1 METHNMSTKNN
12 DGIQFPVLEQTG
24 KPSTSGFGKTVI
36 HAALQA
42 AAAPQS
48 VDVLKEKNWRRN
60 YPYYFKALVQHSIQS
75 VDAALK
81 IAEKGLHTA
90 QQALVFH
97 RDGKTYT
104 LNDAMQSPQDFS
116 FAKFTLK
123 GEGNKEIAEW
133 GIPYH
138 GKFLTGQALLEQI
151 DIWQTNGIIDPTHA
165 DALKTVYQHPEWFD
179 LSQRTVVLFGAASE
193 AGPLTWLSKWKAN
206 IVAIDLPN
214 EKIWQ
219 RIQDTIR
226 KGNATLIA
234 PMQQGKNGERVLGV
248 DLLQQAPEIAS
259 WLASFRQQL
268 DLAGIAYLDGEKHVR
283 VSLAMISIMQKI
295 SQLKSDSSIMFM
307 LTPTDIYA
315 IPKRVIEAIEQR
327 KQKRTQIEKFLSKA
341 VNKVS
346 FSHFFQPNDESLYA
360 SDNGQQ
366 YAIAD
371 CMVVEQGPN
380 YALAKRLQQWYALI
394 ARQQGQKVSINIAP
408 STTTRSVIKNPLLKA
423 AFEGADLFGV
433 EAFSPETT
441 NAIMAAL
448 WIYDLNCPDSV
459 ANPQNTL
466 EHPLKL
472 IMENANH
479 GGLWYVPYLART
491 ALPFAAIYGFT
502 LGKLAKLKK

>member
-1 METHNMSTKNN
+1 
-12 DGIQFPVLEQTG
+12 
-24 KPSTSGFGKTVI
+24 
-36 HAALQA
+36 
-42 AAAPQS
+42 
-48 VDVLKEKNWRRN
+48 
-60 YPYYFKALVQHSIQS
+60 
-75 VDAALK
+75 
-81 IAEKGLHTA
+81 
-90 QQALVFH
+90 
-97 RDGKTYT
+97 
-104 LNDAMQSPQDFS
+104 
-116 FAKFTLK
+116 
-123 GEGNKEIAEW
+123 
-133 GIPYH
+133 
-138 GKFLTGQALLEQI
+138 
-151 DIWQTNGIIDPTHA
+151 
-165 DALKTVYQHPEWFD
+165 
-179 LSQRTVVLFGAASE
+179 
-193 AGPLTWLSKWKAN
+193 
-206 IVAIDLPN
+206 
-214 EKIWQ
+214 
-219 RIQDTIR
+219 
-226 KGNATLIA
+226 
-234 PMQQGKNGERVLGV
+234 MQQGKNGERVLGV
-248 DLLQQAPEIAS
+248 DLLKQAPEIAN

-283 VSLAMISIMQKI
+283 VSLAMISIMKKI

-502 LGKLAKLKK
+502 LGKLKKARM